1 MERTK
6 IGIIGCGNISG
17 TYCKNGSQFNNLE
30 IVACAD
36 LNPARAQAKAA
47 EYRIPRALSV
57 DDLLADPEIEI
68 VLNLT
73 IPAAHAAISRQA
85 IEAGKHVYSEKPFA
99 INREDGAALQQLA
112 QEKNLRVG
120 CAPDTFLGAGLQTCR
135 KLIDDGVIGEP
146 VGVSGWMLSRGP
158 ESWHPDPEFFYQQG
172 AGPMFDM
179 GPYYLTAMT
188 SLLGPVQRL
197 TGSARVSFPERT
209 ITSKPKF
216 GQKMTVKTA
225 THVAG
230 VLDFAGGAVGTLVTS
245 FDVHGTSVPYIEL
258 YGSEATLLVPDPN
271 TFGGPV
277 QIRRAGQKTF
287 EDVPLAFPYTE
298 NSRGIGVADMAA
310 AIRAGRPHRANGDL
324 AFHVLDLMVAVHDA
338 SLAGKHVQIGS
349 TMQRPE
355 PLPLGLSPGEV
366 ELPS

>member
-17 TYCKNGSQFNNLE
+17 IYCKNGNRFNNLE
-30 IVACAD
+30 IAACAD
-36 LNPARAQAKAA
+36 LDVARAQAKAA
-47 EYRIPRALSV
+47 EYNIPKGYSV
-57 DDLLADPEIEI
+57 EELLADPQIEI
-68 VLNLT
+68 VVNLT

-85 IEAGKHVYSEKPFA
+85 IEAGKHVYSEKPLA
-99 INREDGAALQQLA
+99 INREDGAALQRLA
-112 QEKNLRVG
+112 TEKNLRTG

-135 KLIDDGVIGEP
+135 QLLDSGAIGEP
-146 VGVSGWMLSRGP
+146 IGVSGWMLSHGP
-158 ESWHPDPEFFYQQG
+158 ENWHPDPEFFYQQG

-197 TGSARVSFPERT
+197 TGSARISFPERT
-209 ITSKPKF
+209 ITSQPKF
-216 GQKMTVKTA
+216 GQKMTVKTP
-225 THVAG
+225 THIAG
-230 VLDFAGGAVGTLVTS
+230 VLDFASGVVGTLVTS
-245 FDVHGTSVPYIEL
+245 FDVHGSTVPWIEL

-277 QIRRAGQKTF
+277 QIRRAGEKTF
-287 EDVPLAFPYTE
+287 QDVPLTLPYAE
-298 NSRGIGVADMAA
+298 NSRGIGLADMAA
-310 AIRAGRPHRANGDL
+310 AIRAGRPHRASGEM
-324 AFHVLDLMVAVHDA
+324 AFHVLDLMVSFHDA
-338 SLAGKHVQIGS
+338 SRDGRHVQVGS

-355 PLPLGLSPGEV
+355 ALPLGLQPGDV